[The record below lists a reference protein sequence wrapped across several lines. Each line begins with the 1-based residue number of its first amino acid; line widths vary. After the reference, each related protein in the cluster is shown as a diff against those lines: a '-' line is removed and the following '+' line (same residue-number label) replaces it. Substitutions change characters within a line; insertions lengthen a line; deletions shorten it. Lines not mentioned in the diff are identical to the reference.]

1 MGSNTEDIPAVIGTN
16 TNGHTNGHTTGLSNG
31 HTNGYTNGHTNGHTN
46 GQTNGHA
53 NGTNG
58 THTNGTNGINSNG
71 LNGSST
77 NGSNGSVNT
86 GSGIASKPTGPTP
99 IAICGMACRLPGG
112 LHTPQQ
118 LWEFLVAKG
127 DARTRVPESRYNV
140 DAYYSPQVKPG
151 SVKSEYGY
159 FLDESVNLGSFDGS
173 FFNLGRTEAE
183 RADPHQRQ
191 MLEVVRECI
200 DDAGETNFKGEL
212 IGCYMGSF
220 GEDWIEMWAK
230 EPQQWGMHRVG
241 GYGDF
246 LLANRISYEM
256 DLHGPRYIF
265 LPVCLLA
272 ILTEILA

>member
-1 MGSNTEDIPAVIGTN
+1 M
-16 TNGHTNGHTTGLSNG
+16 TTDAQNI
-31 HTNGYTNGHTNGHTN
+31 T
-46 GQTNGHA
+46 A
-53 NGTNG
+53 TNG
-58 THTNGTNGINSNG
+58 THTNGTNGANG
-71 LNGSST
+71 TNGV
-77 NGSNGSVNT
+77 NGSNGTNGTNGTNGFNGHTNGNGVNGNGVNSNGVNRT
-86 GSGIASKPTGPTP
+86 NGTNGVHTNGASTNGTHVNGSNTSKGSGAVE

-112 LHTPQQ
+112 LHTPEQ

-140 DAYYSPQVKPG
+140 DAYHSPHVKPG

-159 FLDESVNLGSFDGS
+159 FLDESINLGSLDGS

-191 MLEVVRECI
+191 MLEVVREAI
-200 DDAGETNFKGEL
+200 DDAGETKLRGGL
-212 IGCYMGSF
+212 VGCYMGSF

-246 LLANRISYEM
+246 LLSNRISYEM
-256 DLHGPRYIF
+256 DLHGPRYVSF
-265 LPVCLLA
+265 TMA
-272 ILTEILA
+272 ICSTLTED

>member
-1 MGSNTEDIPAVIGTN
+1 MAVSKTN
-16 TNGHTNGHTTGLSNG
+16 VTNGISTNG
-31 HTNGYTNGHTNGHTN
+31 
-46 GQTNGHA
+46 A
-53 NGTNG
+53 NGVQMNGNGANG
-58 THTNGTNGINSNG
+58 THTNGLNGAHGDSSNG
-71 LNGSST
+71 VDLHNGVNDSNDANLHSS
-77 NGSNGSVNT
+77 
-86 GSGIASKPTGPTP
+86 GPTP
-99 IAICGMACRLPGG
+99 IAICGMACRLPGN

-118 LWEFLVAKG
+118 LWDFLIAKG
-127 DARTRVPESRYNV
+127 DARTRVPKSRYNV

-159 FLDESVNLGSFDGS
+159 FLDESVNLGSLDGS

-183 RADPHQRQ
+183 RTDPHQRQ

-200 DDAGETNFKGEL
+200 DDAGETDYRGEL

-230 EPQQWGMHRVG
+230 EFQQWGMHRVG

-256 DLHGPRYIF
+256 DLHGPRYVYSSF
-265 LPVCLLA
+265 SRGSSF
-272 ILTEILA
+272 